1 MTSLVDSW
9 SVAGELSLDLMQ
21 RLSAADLEDM
31 LKVTLLMIAMI
42 STTMRIVDF
51 FHPDFDLNF
60 RIFQDCGVES
70 AIHRHKIIDAAI
82 NGTDDESFA
91 DR

>member
-1 MTSLVDSW
+1 MRSFLDSW

-31 LKVTLLMIAMI
+31 LKVTLFHPQ
-42 STTMRIVDF
+42 DF
-51 FHPDFDLNF
+51 HESSFLFHPDSNQNWCE
-60 RIFQDCGVES
+60 FQDCGVES

-82 NGTDDESFA
+82 NGTDDENFA